1 MRIIMH
7 VATPQRLSLTESS
20 SMPAARYPQR
30 HEPVQHLG
38 GPLAFDPLLAPV
50 MGFAETGLPCVPN
63 SACRAL
69 SSSSASSEAAGS
81 NPACQT
87 EQKQACTGNKN
98 GIGRNFFRC
107 RSP

>member
-30 HEPVQHLG
+30 HEPVQYLG
-38 GPLAFDPLLAPV
+38 GPLAFDALLAPV

-69 SSSSASSEAAGS
+69 SSSSAS
-81 NPACQT
+81 PRPLTQTQPCQT
-87 EQKQACTGNKN
+87 EQKQACTGKKN
-98 GIGRNFFRC
+98 GIGRNSFRC
-107 RSP
+107 RFP